1 MEKLFEKLSKVKT
14 GSTKLDDQIIFME
27 SVTDFI
33 RSPITISIK
42 NSLIELKGI
51 KKQQLMKLISAK
63 EAEEMVESTL
73 NNDLE
78 PIMAKIEVAAK
89 TGKKVLHIY
98 NPLSKQVLDTLKDLG
113 YDIPPMPSICSQ
125 KDGLYHSIH
134 WA

>member
-1 MEKLFEKLSKVKT
+1 MPSVYLL
-14 GSTKLDDQIIFME
+14 IIKYQ
-27 SVTDFI
+27 FI
-33 RSPITISIK
+33 T
-42 NSLIELKGI
+42 
-51 KKQQLMKLISAK
+51 KLISAK
-63 EAEEMVESTL
+63 EAKEMVESTL

-78 PIMAKIEVAAK
+78 PIMAQIEVAAK
-89 TGKKVLHIY
+89 SGKKVLHVY